1 MALIPGWLQATAL
14 DVRFALRSW
23 RKGPALISI
32 VVLMLAVAIGFTTA
46 IFSVVKAIL
55 MNQLPYRNP
64 DRVVTLGVG
73 SSAGPQSAPASFA
86 TVYDWKTQ
94 SHLIQSVSVYG
105 DSQNVIFENGQ
116 ARVLRGMRVSW
127 DFLDTLGA
135 QLQFG
140 RTFVPDEELLGHDH
154 EIILTHALWLDL
166 FDGDPNAVGRSLDF
180 PSLGVRVRVIGVL
193 PANFHPPHMSNPIE
207 WPQYFMPLGRDPS
220 INPCRSCRGW
230 PTIARMK
237 PGVTVEQARAD
248 LDGVLRR
255 LISEYPG
262 EYPHGAT
269 VTMTALRD
277 ATVGDVRSALWIVLA
292 SVVLVLLI
300 AAANVANLLLARAT
314 ARGKEFAIRSAL
326 GSGRRRIVQQLL
338 TEALLLAVLSGLAG
352 VLLAYCGISVL
363 RPIVPREIPRV
374 DEVRVDPSILLFGLG
389 ISVVTGVLFGMA
401 PALRASRADL
411 IEAIKQSVQPGFR
424 SVRSRLRSLLVI
436 TQIALAF
443 VLVIGTALLSR
454 SLFILMNVDPGFDFH
469 NVLSLTMVVYGNRY
483 PDWDTTMNYYRQVSE
498 KVRAIPG
505 VEGVAMAPDFPLSR
519 PSPTPLHIQERPLL
533 NDADAPLVNSN
544 LVSPEYFQ
552 VLKIPLERGRAFT
565 GQDTLHTPA
574 VAIISDSCA
583 RSLFPHEDPIG
594 KHIRLGSESE
604 SSGWATI
611 IGIVGD
617 VRNES
622 LDHEGDMGVYRPQA
636 QVESYYR
643 MLVRTR
649 DDPMAF
655 VPAIRRAFHEV
666 DDTQPIWHILPMEAY
681 VKSSYAERSFTLAL
695 IGLFGTLSLLLA
707 AVGIYGVVSYTVSL
721 RTREFGIRMA
731 LGAER
736 RGITG
741 MVLREVSILLACGV
755 GAGAI
760 AALVLTRFLA
770 HLLYEVRPTDWH
782 SSGLVVLILTSTALI
797 AGYFPSRRAALSDP
811 ARALRHE

>member
-1 MALIPGWLQATAL
+1 VQE
-14 DVRFALRSW
+14 
-23 RKGPALISI
+23 
-32 VVLMLAVAIGFTTA
+32 
-46 IFSVVKAIL
+46 
-55 MNQLPYRNP
+55 LP
-64 DRVVTLGVG
+64 
-73 SSAGPQSAPASFA
+73 
-86 TVYDWKTQ
+86 
-94 SHLIQSVSVYG
+94 
-105 DSQNVIFENGQ
+105 
-116 ARVLRGMRVSW
+116 
-127 DFLDTLGA
+127 
-135 QLQFG
+135 
-140 RTFVPDEELLGHDH
+140 
-154 EIILTHALWLDL
+154 
-166 FDGDPNAVGRSLDF
+166 
-180 PSLGVRVRVIGVL
+180 
-193 PANFHPPHMSNPIE
+193 
-207 WPQYFMPLGRDPS
+207 
-220 INPCRSCRGW
+220 RGW
-230 PTIARMK
+230 PAIARMK
-237 PGVTVEQARAD
+237 PHVTVEQARVD
-248 LDGVLRR
+248 LDGVMRR
-255 LISEYPG
+255 LISEYPN
-262 EYPHGAT
+262 EYPHDAT
-269 VTMTALRD
+269 VMVTPLRD
-277 ATVGDVRSALWIVLA
+277 ATVGEVRSALWIVLA
-292 SVVLVLLI
+292 SVMLVLLI
-300 AAANVANLLLARAT
+300 AAANVANLLLARAA

-326 GSGRRRIVQQLL
+326 GSGRGRIVQQLL

-363 RPIVPREIPRV
+363 RPMVPREIPRV
-374 DEVRVDPSILLFGLG
+374 DEVGIDPAILLFGFG
-389 ISVVTGVLFGMA
+389 VSVVTGVLFGLA

-411 IEAIKQSVQPGFR
+411 IEAIKQSIQPGLR

-454 SLFILMNVDPGFDFH
+454 SLFLLINVDPGFDFH

-483 PDWDTTMNYYRQVSE
+483 PDWDTTMNYYRQVRE

-519 PSPTPLHIQERPLL
+519 PSPTPFHIEERPLL
-533 NDADAPLVNSN
+533 NDVDAPLVNSY
-544 LVSPEYFQ
+544 LVSPGYFQ

-565 GQDTLHTPA
+565 EQDTLHTAA

-604 SSGWATI
+604 RSGWAAI

-622 LDHEGDMGVYRPQA
+622 LDHQGDMGAYRPQA

-649 DDPMAF
+649 DDPMAL
-655 VPAIRRAFHEV
+655 VPAIRRAFHDV
-666 DDTQPIWHILPMEAY
+666 DDTQPIWHILPIEAY

-741 MVLREVSILLACGV
+741 MILREVSILLAFGLI
-755 GAGAI
+755 AGAI
-760 AALVLTRFLA
+760 AALVLARFLA
-770 HLLYEVRPTDWH
+770 HLLYEVQPTDWH
-782 SSGLVVLILTSTALI
+782 STALVVLILTSTAFI
-797 AGYFPSRRAALSDP
+797 AGYFPSRRAASSDP
-811 ARALRHE
+811 ASALRHE

>member
-1 MALIPGWLQATAL
+1 MALVPGWLQTTAF
-14 DVRFALRSW
+14 DIRFALRSW
-23 RKGPALISI
+23 RKSPGLISI
-32 VVLMLAVAIGFTTA
+32 VVLMLAVAIGSTTA
-46 IFSVVKAIL
+46 TFSVVKAIL

-64 DRVVTLGVG
+64 DRVVTLGIG

-94 SHLIQSVSVYG
+94 SHLIQSISVYG

-180 PSLGVRVRVIGVL
+180 PSLGVRARVIGVL

-207 WPQYFMPLGRDPS
+207 WPQYFMPLGRNSVID
-220 INPCRSCRGW
+220 PCRSCRGW

-237 PGVTVEQARAD
+237 PDVTVEQARAD
-248 LDGVLRR
+248 LNSVMRR
-255 LISEYPG
+255 LISEYPD
-262 EYPHGAT
+262 EYPHDASAMIT
-269 VTMTALRD
+269 PLRD
-277 ATVGDVRSALWIVLA
+277 ATVGQVRSALWIVLA

-300 AAANVANLLLARAT
+300 AAANAANLLLARAA
-314 ARGKEFAIRSAL
+314 ARGREIAIRSAL
-326 GSGRRRIVQQLL
+326 GSGRGRIVQQLL

-352 VLLAYCGISVL
+352 VLLAYCGISLL
-363 RPIVPREIPRV
+363 RPMVPREIPRV
-374 DEVRVDPSILLFGLG
+374 DEVRIDPSILLFGFG
-389 ISVVTGVLFGMA
+389 ISVVTGVLFGLA

-411 IEAIKQSVQPGFR
+411 IDAIKQSVQPGFR
-424 SVRSRLRSLLVI
+424 SVRSRLRDLLVI

-443 VLVIGTALLSR
+443 VLVIATALLSK
-454 SLFILMNVDPGFDFH
+454 SLFLLVNVDPGFDFH
-469 NVLSLTMVVYGNRY
+469 NVLSLSMVVYGSLDR
-483 PDWDTTMNYYRQVSE
+483 DWERTMGYYRQVRE
-498 KVRAIPG
+498 KVQAIPG
-505 VEGVAMAPDFPLSR
+505 VESVAMAQEFPLSR
-519 PSPTPLHIQERPLL
+519 PRPTPFHIEERPLL
-533 NDADAPLVNSN
+533 NDVDAPLVNSY

-552 VLKIPLERGRAFT
+552 VLKIPLERGRTFT
-565 GQDTLHTPA
+565 EQDTLHTTA

-611 IGIVGD
+611 TGVVGD

-622 LDHEGDMGVYRPQA
+622 LDHEGDMGVYQPQA

-649 DDPMAF
+649 GDPMAF

-666 DDTQPIWHILPMEAY
+666 DDTQPIWHILPIESY

-707 AVGIYGVVSYTVSL
+707 TVGIYGVVSYTVSL

-731 LGAER
+731 LGAQR
-736 RGITG
+736 RGITR
-741 MVLREVSILLACGV
+741 MILREVSVLLACGV

-782 SSGLVVLILTSTALI
+782 SSLLVVWVLTSTAFI
-797 AGYFPSRRAALSDP
+797 AGYFPSHRAASIDP
-811 ARALRHE
+811 ARALRYE

>member
-1 MALIPGWLQATAL
+1 M
-14 DVRFALRSW
+14 
-23 RKGPALISI
+23 
-32 VVLMLAVAIGFTTA
+32 
-46 IFSVVKAIL
+46 
-55 MNQLPYRNP
+55 
-64 DRVVTLGVG
+64 
-73 SSAGPQSAPASFA
+73 
-86 TVYDWKTQ
+86 
-94 SHLIQSVSVYG
+94 
-105 DSQNVIFENGQ
+105 
-116 ARVLRGMRVSW
+116 
-127 DFLDTLGA
+127 
-135 QLQFG
+135 
-140 RTFVPDEELLGHDH
+140 
-154 EIILTHALWLDL
+154 
-166 FDGDPNAVGRSLDF
+166 
-180 PSLGVRVRVIGVL
+180 
-193 PANFHPPHMSNPIE
+193 
-207 WPQYFMPLGRDPS
+207 
-220 INPCRSCRGW
+220 
-230 PTIARMK
+230 
-237 PGVTVEQARAD
+237 
-248 LDGVLRR
+248 
-255 LISEYPG
+255 
-262 EYPHGAT
+262 
-269 VTMTALRD
+269 
-277 ATVGDVRSALWIVLA
+277 
-292 SVVLVLLI
+292 
-300 AAANVANLLLARAT
+300 
-314 ARGKEFAIRSAL
+314 
-326 GSGRRRIVQQLL
+326 
-338 TEALLLAVLSGLAG
+338 
-352 VLLAYCGISVL
+352 
-363 RPIVPREIPRV
+363 VPREIPRV

-389 ISVVTGVLFGMA
+389 ISVVTGVLFGLA

-483 PDWDTTMNYYRQVSE
+483 PDWDTTMNYYRQVRE

-505 VEGVAMAPDFPLSR
+505 VEGVAMTPDFPLSR
-519 PSPTPLHIQERPLL
+519 PSPTPLHIEERPLM
-533 NDADAPLVNSN
+533 NDVDAPLVNSN

-565 GQDTLHTPA
+565 GQDTLHTAA

-583 RSLFPHEDPIG
+583 RSLFPREDPIG

-622 LDHEGDMGVYRPQA
+622 LDHQGDMGVYRPQA

-649 DDPMAF
+649 GDPLAF

-681 VKSSYAERSFTLAL
+681 VKSSYAERTFTLTL

-736 RGITG
+736 HGITG
-741 MVLREVSILLACGV
+741 MILREVSVLLACGV

-760 AALVLTRFLA
+760 GALVLTRFLA

-782 SSGLVVLILTSTALI
+782 SSALVVLILTCTAFI
-797 AGYFPSRRAALSDP
+797 AGYFPSRRAASSDP

>member
-1 MALIPGWLQATAL
+1 
-14 DVRFALRSW
+14 
-23 RKGPALISI
+23 
-32 VVLMLAVAIGFTTA
+32 MLAVAIGSTSA

-55 MNQLPYRNP
+55 MDQLPYRNP
-64 DRVVTLGVG
+64 DRVVTLAIG

-94 SHLIQSVSVYG
+94 SHLIQSISVYG
-105 DSQNVIFENGQ
+105 DSQNVFFQNGQ

-127 DFLDTLGA
+127 DFLGTLGA

-166 FDGDPNAVGRSLDF
+166 FDGDPKAVGRSLDF
-180 PSLGVRVRVIGVL
+180 PSLGVRVRVVGVL
-193 PANFHPPHMSNPIE
+193 PANFHPLHMSNPIE
-207 WPQYFMPLGRDPS
+207 WPQYFMPLGRNPS
-220 INPCRSCRGW
+220 INPCRSCGGW
-230 PTIARMK
+230 ATIARMK
-237 PGVTVEQARAD
+237 PGVTIEQARAD
-248 LDGVLRR
+248 LDGVMRR
-255 LISEYPG
+255 LIG
-262 EYPHGAT
+262 EYPDQYPHDAT
-269 VTMTALRD
+269 VTITPLRD

-292 SVVLVLLI
+292 SVLLLLLI
-300 AAANVANLLLARAT
+300 AAANVANLLLARSS
-314 ARGKEFAIRSAL
+314 ARAKEFAIRSAL
-326 GSGRRRIVQQLL
+326 GSGRGRIVQQLL
-338 TEALLLAVLSGLAG
+338 TEALLLAILSGVAG

-363 RPIVPREIPRV
+363 RPLLPREIPRV
-374 DEVRVDPSILLFGLG
+374 DEVRIDPAILLFGLG
-389 ISVVTGVLFGMA
+389 VSVVTGVLFGLA
-401 PALRASRADL
+401 PALRASQADL
-411 IEAIKQSVQPGFR
+411 IDAIKQSVQPGFR
-424 SVRSRLRSLLVI
+424 PLRSRLRSLLVV

-454 SLFILMNVDPGFDFH
+454 SLFLLVSVDPGFDFH
-469 NVLSLTMVVYGNRY
+469 NVLSLSMVVYGNLDR
-483 PDWDTTMNYYRQVSE
+483 DWDTTMNYYRQVRE

-519 PSPTPLHIQERPLL
+519 PRPAPFHIEERPLV
-533 NDADAPLVNSN
+533 NDIDAPVVNSY
-544 LVSPEYFQ
+544 LVSPEYFD
-552 VLKIPLERGRAFT
+552 VLKIPLKRGRGFT
-565 GQDTLHTPA
+565 EQDTLHTAA
-574 VAIISDSCA
+574 VAIISDSCT
-583 RSLFPHEDPIG
+583 RSLFPHEEPIG

-604 SSGWATI
+604 TSGWATI

-649 DDPMAF
+649 GDPMAF

-707 AVGIYGVVSYTVSL
+707 AVGIYGVISYTVSL

-736 RGITG
+736 RAITG
-741 MVLREVSILLACGV
+741 MIFGEVSILLACGLA
-755 GAGAI
+755 AGAI

-782 SSGLVVLILTSTALI
+782 SSALVVLILTSTAFI
-797 AGYFPSRRAALSDP
+797 AGYFPSRRAAAVDP
-811 ARALRHE
+811 ASALRYE

>member
-1 MALIPGWLQATAL
+1 MVLIPGWLQTTAF

-23 RKGPALISI
+23 RKSPGLISI
-32 VVLMLAVAIGFTTA
+32 VVLMLAVAIGSTTA

-64 DRVVTLGVG
+64 DRVVTLAIG
-73 SSAGPQSAPASFA
+73 SSAGPQSAPASFE

-94 SHLIQSVSVYG
+94 SHLIQSISVYG

-140 RTFVPDEELLGHDH
+140 RTFVPDEELLGHNY

-180 PSLGVRVRVIGVL
+180 HSLGVRVRVIGIL
-193 PANFHPPHMSNPIE
+193 PPNFHPPHMSNPIE
-207 WPQYFMPLGRDPS
+207 WPQYFMPLGRNSVID
-220 INPCRSCRGW
+220 PCRSCRGW

-237 PGVTVEQARAD
+237 PHVTVEQARAD
-248 LDGVLRR
+248 LDGVMRR
-255 LISEYPG
+255 LINEYPG
-262 EYPHGAT
+262 EYPHDAT
-269 VTMTALRD
+269 VTITPLRD
-277 ATVGDVRSALWIVLA
+277 ATVGEVRLALWIVLA

-326 GSGRRRIVQQLL
+326 GSGRGRIVQQLL

-363 RPIVPREIPRV
+363 RPMVPREIPRV
-374 DEVRVDPSILLFGLG
+374 DEVRMDPSILLFGLG
-389 ISVVTGVLFGMA
+389 ISVVTGVLFGLA

-424 SVRSRLRSLLVI
+424 SVSSRLRSLLVI

-469 NVLSLTMVVYGNRY
+469 NVLSLSMVVYGNRY
-483 PDWDTTMNYYRQVSE
+483 PDWDTTMNHYRQVRE

-505 VEGVAMAPDFPLSR
+505 VEGVAMAPNFPLSR
-519 PSPTPLHIQERPLL
+519 PSPTPFHIEERPLL
-533 NDADAPLVNSN
+533 NDVDAPLVNSN

-565 GQDTLHTPA
+565 GQDTLHTAA

-583 RSLFPHEDPIG
+583 RSLFPREDPIG

-622 LDHEGDMGVYRPQA
+622 LDHQGDMGVYRPQA

-649 DDPMAF
+649 GDPLAF

-736 RGITG
+736 RGITR
-741 MVLREVSILLACGV
+741 MILREVSILLACGV

-760 AALVLTRFLA
+760 GALVLTRFLA

-782 SSGLVVLILTSTALI
+782 SSALVVLILTSTAFI
-797 AGYFPSRRAALSDP
+797 AGYFPSRRAASSDP

>member
-1 MALIPGWLQATAL
+1 MALVPGWLQTTAF
-14 DVRFALRSW
+14 DVRFAVRSW
-23 RKGPALISI
+23 RKCPGLISI
-32 VVLMLAVAIGFTTA
+32 VVLMLAVAIGSTTA

-64 DRVVTLGVG
+64 DRVVTLGIG
-73 SSAGPQSAPASFA
+73 SSAVPQSAPASFA

-94 SHLIQSVSVYG
+94 SHLIQSISVYG
-105 DSQNVIFENGQ
+105 DSSSVIFENGQ

-135 QLQFG
+135 QLQLG
-140 RTFVPDEELLGHDH
+140 RTFVPEEELLGHDH

-180 PSLGVRVRVIGVL
+180 RSLGVRVKVIGVL
-193 PANFHPPHMSNPIE
+193 PSNFHPPHMSNPIE
-207 WPQYFMPLGRDPS
+207 WPQYFMPQGRDPS
-220 INPCRSCRGW
+220 VNLCRSCRGW

-237 PGVTVEQARAD
+237 PYVTVEQARAD
-248 LDGVLRR
+248 LDGVMRR
-255 LISEYPG
+255 LISEYPDG
-262 EYPHGAT
+262 YPHDAT
-269 VTMTALRD
+269 VTVTPLRD
-277 ATVGDVRSALWIVLA
+277 ATVNQVRTALWIVFA

-300 AAANVANLLLARAT
+300 ASANVANLLLARAT

-326 GSGRRRIVQQLL
+326 GSGRGRIVQQLL

-352 VLLAYCGISVL
+352 VLLAYCGISEL
-363 RPIVPREIPRV
+363 RPILPREIPRM
-374 DEVRVDPSILLFGLG
+374 DEVRIDPSILLFGFG
-389 ISVVTGVLFGMA
+389 ISVFTGVLFGLA
-401 PALRASRADL
+401 PALRASRVDL
-411 IEAIKQSVQPGFR
+411 IEAIKQSVQPGFG

-454 SLFILMNVDPGFDFH
+454 SLFILINVDPGFDFH

-483 PDWDTTMNYYRQVSE
+483 PDWDATMNYYRQVRE

-519 PSPTPLHIQERPLL
+519 PSPTPFHIEERPFL
-533 NDADAPLVNSN
+533 NDVDAPLVNSY

-565 GQDTLHTPA
+565 EQDTLHTAA

-594 KHIRLGSESE
+594 RHIRLGSESE

-611 IGIVGD
+611 IGIAGD

-622 LDHEGDMGVYRPQA
+622 LDHQGDMGVYRPQA
-636 QVESYYR
+636 QVDSYYR
-643 MLVRTR
+643 MLVRTGG
-649 DDPMAF
+649 DPMAL

-695 IGLFGTLSLLLA
+695 IGLLGTLSLLLA
-707 AVGIYGVVSYTVSL
+707 TVGIYGVVSYTVSL

-731 LGAER
+731 LGAQR

-782 SSGLVVLILTSTALI
+782 SSVLVVLILSSTAFI
-797 AGYFPSRRAALSDP
+797 AGYFPSRRAASSDP